1 MPRALTLSVVLT
13 VALTVAVVLALLEAP
28 ALTWWVLGG
37 LACALPALDGLIQT
51 TARPG
56 GRGRWLLWAL
66 ALAHFAIWA
75 TALSH
80 SAARTWEHPLVG
92 AGDYGRALL
101 RACVRA
107 RGP

>member
-56 GRGRWLLWAL
+56 GRGRWLLWL
-66 ALAHFAIWA
+66 WRLHI
-75 TALSH
+75 LRSGPPRSRH
-80 SAARTWEHPLVG
+80 SAARTWNTLLVG
-92 AGDYGRALL
+92 AGDYGRLYFGHVSVPVAT
-101 RACVRA
+101 
-107 RGP
+107 